1 MAQPRPELRICARL
15 YCRAQDT
22 FVNFEVTSRSVKVLR
37 GAPEKFKMIVSTH
50 QVKIVKII

>member
-1 MAQPRPELRICARL
+1 M
-15 YCRAQDT
+15 
-22 FVNFEVTSRSVKVLR
+22 RSVKVLR